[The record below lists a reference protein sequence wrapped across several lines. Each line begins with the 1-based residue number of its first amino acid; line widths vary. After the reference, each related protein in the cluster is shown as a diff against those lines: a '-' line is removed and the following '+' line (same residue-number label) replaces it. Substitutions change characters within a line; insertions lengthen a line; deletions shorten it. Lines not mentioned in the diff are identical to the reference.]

1 MMGFSYS
8 CDDRLF
14 IHQATLWGR
23 DQHLFHLGMG
33 RIMVSKGYGHG
44 KKGSFLND
52 MSCLPIKDSASIV
65 VSKNIKLYRPLV
77 ANGGD
82 KPSN

>member
-1 MMGFSYS
+1 MFT
-8 CDDRLF
+8 
-14 IHQATLWGR
+14 HQAIPLGR
-23 DQHLFHLGMG
+23 DQHLFHLG
-33 RIMVSKGYGHG
+33 REWIMVGKGYGHG

-77 ANGGD
+77 TNGGE